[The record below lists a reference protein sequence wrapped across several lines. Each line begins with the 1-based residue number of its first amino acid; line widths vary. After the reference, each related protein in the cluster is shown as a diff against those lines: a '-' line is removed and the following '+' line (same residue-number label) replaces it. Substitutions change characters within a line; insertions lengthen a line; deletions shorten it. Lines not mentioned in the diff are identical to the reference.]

1 MDSDTHASRTRE
13 KVTLLVGFASLAAAV
28 AIAHRSPP
36 SAYEL
41 SIYAGTPAAFWV
53 GAGAG
58 LVASV
63 FVSLTG
69 RGRRRRLGLVLGGVT
84 ALAIA
89 SLPVI
94 RSYHFYGAGDSL
106 THLGWAKD
114 IAAGRLSVLE
124 FLYPGVH
131 TIAVMIGDVTG
142 MALSRAL
149 LVTVVAFTAVF
160 VVFVPLAT
168 WAMTRDRRATAVAA
182 LSSFLFLPVNNLSV
196 FEMAHP
202 TSQAIMFLPLVLYL
216 LARYVTRADR
226 GGLPIG
232 TPTGVLAALAS
243 VAILLVHP
251 QQAANVVVVFGAVLG
266 IQLLS
271 RWLGTPAA
279 DHKLLGFQ
287 TAFVAA
293 AFLLWAPRHDRA
305 SGATSSL
312 VEMLLSGSEIA
323 GDVGAQALSVSA
335 IGGSVAVLFL
345 KLFLV
350 SLVFAA
356 LTALLVFD
364 GLRGGLEDPDANAFV
379 RYFGVG
385 LIPLLGLFAAFLLV
399 SYAGLHFR
407 QLGFVMVLGT
417 ILGALAIAR
426 AIETLS
432 TRFSAGT
439 ARAAVGVVFVVML
452 ALSVPTLYQSP
463 YMYQGSGHV
472 TQAQMTGYEHSFEY
486 AGDPSFFGIRGTG
499 ERYADGTLGF
509 EASRE
514 RAPTAGSLYA
524 NTNATGEN
532 FTGSYIA
539 ANLGDRYLAFTD
551 ATRQQDVAVYRE
563 LRFSAAGFRS
573 LDATPGID
581 RVRANPDAQTYLI
594 NGTR

>member
-1 MDSDTHASRTRE
+1 MDPDTHASRKRE
-13 KVTLLVGFASLAAAV
+13 KVALLVGFASLAAAV
-28 AIAHRSPP
+28 VLARRSPP

-53 GAGAG
+53 GAGAA
-58 LVASV
+58 LVVSV
-63 FVSLTG
+63 FVSLYG
-69 RGRRRRLGLVLGGVT
+69 RGRVRRLAVLLGGT
-84 ALAIA
+84 AAFAIA
-89 SLPVI
+89 SLPVV

-142 MALSRAL
+142 AALTRAL
-149 LVTVVAFTAVF
+149 LVTVAAFTAIF
-160 VVFVPLAT
+160 LVFVPLAT
-168 WAMTRDRRATAVAA
+168 WAMTRDRRAAAVAA
-182 LSSFLFLPVNNLSV
+182 LSSFLFLPINNLSV
-196 FEMAHP
+196 FEMVHP

-226 GGLPIG
+226 DGLLVG

-279 DHKLLGFQ
+279 DHKLVGFQ
-287 TAFVAA
+287 TVFVAA

-312 VEMLLSGSEIA
+312 VEMLMGGAEVGS
-323 GDVGAQALSVSA
+323 DVSAQALSLSA

-350 SLVFAA
+350 STVFAA

-385 LIPLLGLFAAFLLV
+385 LVPLLGLFAAFLLV

-417 ILGALAIAR
+417 ILGALAISRGLDALSAR
-426 AIETLS
+426 SSARTAKAAI
-432 TRFSAGT
+432 
-439 ARAAVGVVFVVML
+439 GVAFVVML
-452 ALSVPTLYQSP
+452 ALSVPTVYQSP

-472 TQAQMTGYEHSFEY
+472 TEAQMTGYEHSFEH
-486 AGDPSFFGIRGTG
+486 AGDEPFFGVRGTG
-499 ERYADGTLGF
+499 ERLADGVLGF
-509 EASRE
+509 AESRE
-514 RAPTAGSLYA
+514 RTPTAGSLYA
-524 NTNATGEN
+524 STNATGEN

-539 ANLGDRYLAFTD
+539 ATLDGRYLAFTD

-563 LRFSAAGFRS
+563 LRFSEAGFRS

-581 RVRANPDAQTYLI
+581 RVQANRDAQTYHI
-594 NGTR
+594 AE